1 MAENSKQANSSSSI
15 MYLVIGIAVLL
26 MAVIVPFSMK
36 GKGSAPAAA
45 NDEADA
51 RIQPVARVELA
62 KAAKKAAGPRD
73 GATVYGS
80 VCQACHASGA
90 AGAPKA
96 GDKAA
101 WAPRVAKGKAE
112 LIKSVTNGK
121 GAMPPKGGGAD
132 LSDAELKAAVEHLV
146 GLAK

>member
-1 MAENSKQANSSSSI
+1 MAENSKQTNSSSSI

-45 NDEADA
+45 TDDADA
-51 RIQPVARVELA
+51 RIQPVARVELV

-73 GATVYGS
+73 GATVYAS

-90 AGAPKA
+90 AGTPNAC
-96 GDKAA
+96 DKAA
-101 WAPRVAKGKAE
+101 WAPRIAQGSATLLKNA
-112 LIKSVTNGK
+112 TNGK

>member
-1 MAENSKQANSSSSI
+1 MAENSQQTNSSSSI

-45 NDEADA
+45 TDDADA
-51 RIQPVARVELA
+51 RIQPVARVELV

-73 GATVYGS
+73 GATVYAS

-101 WAPRVAKGKAE
+101 WAPRIAQGSATLLKNA
-112 LIKSVTNGK
+112 TNGK

>member
-1 MAENSKQANSSSSI
+1 MAENSSNSSSSI
-15 MYLVIGIAVLL
+15 MYVVIGIAVLL

-45 NDEADA
+45 SDEADQ

-62 KAAKKAAGPRD
+62 KAAPKASGPRD
-73 GATVYGS
+73 GATVYS
-80 VCQACHASGA
+80 TFCAACHGA
-90 AGAPKA
+90 GVAGAPKA
-96 GDKAA
+96 GDKGA
-101 WAPRVAKGKAE
+101 WAPRIAKGKAE

-132 LSDAELKAAVEHLV
+132 LTDDEIKAGVEHLI